1 MKIPAFDFSHV
12 ASARHGTVRDAL
24 RDQSGQGL
32 VELALALTLLTVIM
46 LGAAEFG
53 RLAYA
58 AIEVSDA
65 ARAGV
70 AYGVQSATT
79 ASDTTGMQTAAT
91 NDASDLA
98 SWKGGG
104 LTAVASQTCKCSSG
118 NSVTCANAST
128 LCLSPARVLTYVQ
141 VNTTA
146 TVDPL
151 VYVPGMPRTYTLTG
165 KAIMQVPQ

>member
-1 MKIPAFDFSHV
+1 MKIPAFNFSHV
-12 ASARHGTVRDAL
+12 ASARPGTARDPL

-32 VELALALTLLTVIM
+32 VELALVLTLLTTIM
-46 LGAAEFG
+46 LGAAALG

-70 AYGVQSATT
+70 GYGVQSAAT

-98 SWKGGG
+98 SWRGGG
-104 LTAVASQTCKCSSG
+104 MTAVASQVCKCS
-118 NSVTCANAST
+118 NATAVTCANAST
-128 LCLSPARVLTYVQ
+128 LCLGQARVLTYVQ

-151 VYVPGMPRTYTLTG
+151 VYVPGMLRTYTLTG
-165 KAIMQVPQ
+165 YAIMQVPQ